1 MKLANW
7 LRFVSLFLLVISGAS
22 LVYAQTVDA
31 NWPNRPIRFI
41 VPFPAGAITDLVA
54 RVVAARLG
62 QQLGQ
67 PVIIDNRPG
76 ASGEVGASAV
86 MQAAPDG
93 YTIGLATASTH
104 AIAASLNPKL
114 PYDPVKDFAPI
125 SSIGDAP
132 YVLVVNSKLP
142 AQNVADVIRL
152 AKAKPRSLNYST
164 VGPASLAQFAGA
176 LFSRMTGAELTPIPY
191 RTATQAVID
200 LAEGRIQMQ
209 FGAIAAS
216 LPFVRDGRMRALAV
230 TSSARVA
237 MLPDVPTMSEAGLA
251 NYEAVLWMAIV
262 MPPRT
267 PPMLVERMNKET
279 REAIADAGVQKSL
292 VLQALLPRSSTPDE
306 LRDRIS
312 SDIAKWRKI
321 AREAGIK
328 EE

>member
-1 MKLANW
+1 MSW
-7 LRFVSLFLLVISGAS
+7 LRFVSLFLLLICETR
-22 LVYAQTVDA
+22 LVYAQPVDT

-54 RVVAARLG
+54 RVVAAKLS

-67 PVIIDNRPG
+67 PVIIDNRTG
-76 ASGEVGASAV
+76 ASGEVGAAAI
-86 MQAAPDG
+86 MHAAPDG

-104 AIAASLNPKL
+104 AIAASLNSSL
-114 PYDPVKDFAPI
+114 AYDPVKDFTPI
-125 SSIGDAP
+125 SMIGDAP
-132 YVLVVNSKLP
+132 YVLVVNSSLP

-152 AKAKPRSLNYST
+152 AKAQPRSLNYST

-176 LFSRMTGAELTPIPY
+176 LFSSMTGVELTPIPY

-216 LPFVRDGRMRALAV
+216 LPFVRDGRLRALAV

-251 NYEAVLWMAIV
+251 NYEAVLWMALV
-262 MPPRT
+262 MPPGT
-267 PPMLVERMNKET
+267 PSILVERMNRET

-292 VLQALLPRSSTPDE
+292 ALQALLPRSSTPDE
-306 LRDRIS
+306 LRGRIS
-312 SDIAKWRKI
+312 SDIAKWHKI
-321 AREAGIK
+321 AIEAGIK
-328 EE
+328 PE